1 MKVGDLAI
9 GKRGHFYGDPI
20 CIVLSEPYEANG
32 MLFVAVLNKGR
43 RRRVKPQWLEIDS
56 EAR

>member
-20 CIVLSEPYEANG
+20 CIVLSEPYSSMG

-43 RRRVKPQWLEIDS
+43 RRRVKPQWLEVINES
-56 EAR
+56 R

>member
-9 GKRGHFYGDPI
+9 GKKGHFYGDPI
-20 CIVLSEPYEANG
+20 CIVLSEPCKANG
-32 MLFVAVLNKGR
+32 MLFIAVLNKGR
-43 RRRVKPQWLEIDS
+43 RRRVKPQWLKVDS